1 MPTPATASSTP
12 RDATGTRHPAALPAF
27 DPISGLPIPTLAEVQ
42 QARQVIAP
50 YLTPT
55 PLLRPPALSALLGFD
70 AYLKAENL
78 QPIGAFK
85 IRGGLYLLSQLPKD
99 QLAHGV
105 VTASTGNHGQSI
117 AYAAATFGVT
127 ARIHMPKQ
135 ANPLKVATMRRL
147 GAEIVFSAD
156 DFDACMTEAEADATA
171 RGGYFVHPSNEPR
184 LIAGVATASLEVIE
198 AVPDLDVLF
207 VPVGGGSGACGACIA
222 AKAVRPELRV
232 IAVQAE
238 GAPAVHESWRRGE
251 LVRFDQVD
259 TRAEGLATRQ
269 AHSLAN
275 LILRHCLDDFRLVS
289 DRDMRRALLTLLETT
304 HLVAEDAGAAAL
316 AAAYTMRD
324 QLAGQK
330 VAIMLSGGNLTRDAL
345 ASAIAMEQPW

>member
-1 MPTPATASSTP
+1 M
-12 RDATGTRHPAALPAF
+12 TGPRHPAALPAF
-27 DPISGLPIPTLAEVQ
+27 DPVSGLPIPTLADVQ
-42 QARQVIAP
+42 RARQVIAS

-55 PLLRPPALSALLGFD
+55 PLVRPPALSTLLGFD
-70 AYLKAENL
+70 AYVKCENL

-85 IRGGLYLLSQLPKD
+85 VRGGLYLFSQLPKE
-99 QLAHGV
+99 QLANGV

-135 ANPLKVATMRRL
+135 ANPLKVAAMQRL
-147 GAEIVFSAD
+147 GAEVIFSAD
-156 DFDACMTEAEADATA
+156 DFDACLAEAQADAEA
-171 RGGYFVHPSNEPR
+171 RGGYFVHTSSEPR
-184 LIAGVATASLEVIE
+184 IIAGVGTASLEIIE

-222 AKAVRPELRV
+222 AKAIRPELRV
-232 IAVQAE
+232 IAVQAA
-238 GAPAVHESWRRGE
+238 GAPAVYESWKRGD
-251 LVRFDQVD
+251 LVSFDSVD
-259 TRAEGLATRQ
+259 TQAEGLATRQ
-269 AHSLAN
+269 AYSLAT

-289 DRDMRRALLTLLETT
+289 DQDMRRAILTLLETT
-304 HLVAEDAGAAAL
+304 HVVAEDAGAAAL
-316 AAAYTMRD
+316 AAAYAMRD

-330 VAIMLSGGNLTRDAL
+330 VAVMLSGGNLTRDAL